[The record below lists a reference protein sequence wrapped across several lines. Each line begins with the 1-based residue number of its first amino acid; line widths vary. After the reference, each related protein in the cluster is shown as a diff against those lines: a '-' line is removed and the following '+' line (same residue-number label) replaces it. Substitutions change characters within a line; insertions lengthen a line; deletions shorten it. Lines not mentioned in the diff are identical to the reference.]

1 MIKILLKYID
11 TNILK
16 LYEIILNNII
26 LFYDY
31 INDDSIS
38 TKIISINLIDKILNK
53 TNYFNNYSTL
63 LLSNRVI
70 GNYLSVNNI
79 NDINLINKIFNFL
92 FSNLKKLNNSI
103 EMEIDTFWTLGNLIF
118 CDEVISNLLFTI
130 NGFIDL
136 IINIF
141 KEKSDK
147 NLIREILLILKE
159 IICNINL
166 DNFIVI
172 INKGFF
178 NELINSLLRF
188 ENDENLLI
196 FIFQN
201 ISFFIE
207 KGDLIKKNTNN
218 ENIILNKFNQNYGK
232 ELLIKYEFSNNDI
245 LRELVNKI
253 HNKFYIDK
261 L

>member
-1 MIKILLKYID
+1 
-11 TNILK
+11 
-16 LYEIILNNII
+16 
-26 LFYDY
+26 
-31 INDDSIS
+31 
-38 TKIISINLIDKILNK
+38 
-53 TNYFNNYSTL
+53 
-63 LLSNRVI
+63 
-70 GNYLSVNNI
+70 
-79 NDINLINKIFNFL
+79 
-92 FSNLKKLNNSI
+92 
-103 EMEIDTFWTLGNLIF
+103 MEIDTFWTLGNLIF

-188 ENDENLLI
+188 
-196 FIFQN
+196 
-201 ISFFIE
+201 
-207 KGDLIKKNTNN
+207 
-218 ENIILNKFNQNYGK
+218 
-232 ELLIKYEFSNNDI
+232 
-245 LRELVNKI
+245 
-253 HNKFYIDK
+253 
-261 L
+261 